1 MVRKERLKMEKREQ
15 MLKLIKKAKE
25 EWNETWTLGQMEY
38 DEQYNEIIVWVGRTD
53 VYKAWFDAD
62 TLKCNGTKC

>member
-1 MVRKERLKMEKREQ
+1 MSNRDKMKA
-15 MLKLIKKAKE
+15 LAKKAKE
-25 EWNETWTLGQMEY
+25 EWGKTWTLGMMEY
-38 DEQYNEIIVWVGRTD
+38 DEEYNEIIVWVGEED